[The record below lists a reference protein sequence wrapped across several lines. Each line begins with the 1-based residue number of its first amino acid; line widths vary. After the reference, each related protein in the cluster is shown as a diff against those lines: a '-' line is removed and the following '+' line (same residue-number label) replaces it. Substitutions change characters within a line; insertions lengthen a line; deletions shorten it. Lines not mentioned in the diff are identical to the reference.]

1 MIRNRNF
8 LLAAVMSLLLATAI
22 VAREARA
29 EEWPTRAITLVVTF
43 PPGGGAD
50 MMARLIA
57 PKLGE
62 QLGQQVV
69 VENRSGASG
78 QIGAA
83 AVARAPADGYTL
95 MLDAFAYGVNP
106 SLYPGLPYDPAKA
119 FSPLAVLA
127 LYPTVLVFNP
137 ALPVTTVGEFVQ
149 LAKAKPGGVAFASG
163 GSATAQYFAGA
174 LFEIKAGVKFTHVP
188 YKGSGPALI
197 DVMSGQVPVFF
208 ANISNSLQ
216 HIRSGKLRALAVT
229 GDKRIDLLPEV
240 PTVQQGGVANYAVY
254 DWTVVVAPAAT
265 PADIQRK
272 ISLAIQRVM
281 ATPEVGA
288 RVAELGGVVFD
299 GDQARSAAFIRDQT
313 ALWANVIR
321 ENNIKPD

>member
-1 MIRNRNF
+1 MIRNRTLF
-8 LLAAVMSLLLATAI
+8 LATMMSLILATMTLAQ
-22 VAREARA
+22 EARA
-29 EEWPTRAITLVVTF
+29 QEWPTRAITLVVTF

-50 MMARLIA
+50 MMARLLA

-69 VENRSGASG
+69 VENRTGASG

-83 AVARAPADGYTL
+83 AVARAPADGYTQ
-95 MLDAFAYGVNP
+95 MLDAFAYAINP
-106 SLYPGLPYDPAKA
+106 SLYPSLPYDPATA

-127 LYPTVLVFNP
+127 LYPTVLVVNP
-137 ALPVTTVGEFVQ
+137 ALPATTVSEFVQ

-208 ANISNSLQ
+208 ANIANSLQ

-229 GDKRIDLLPEV
+229 GDKRIDLLPDV
-240 PTVQQGGVANYAVY
+240 PTVQQGGVADYAVY
-254 DWTVVVAPAAT
+254 DWTAVFAPAAT
-265 PADIQRK
+265 PKDIQRK
-272 ISLAIQRVM
+272 LALAIQRVM
-281 ATPEVGA
+281 ATPEVRA
-288 RVAELGGVVFD
+288 RVAELGGMVFE
-299 GDQARSAAFIRDQT
+299 GDQARAAAFIRDQT
-313 ALWANVIR
+313 ALWGNVIR